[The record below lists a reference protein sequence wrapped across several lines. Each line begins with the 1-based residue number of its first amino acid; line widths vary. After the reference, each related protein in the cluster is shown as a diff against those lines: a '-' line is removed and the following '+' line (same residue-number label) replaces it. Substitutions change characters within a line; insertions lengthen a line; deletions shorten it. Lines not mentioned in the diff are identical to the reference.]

1 MEKFKPFIAGVIL
14 GGLMG
19 YLYGFD
25 KANQKWIDNL
35 SLVDNNSTIPFG
47 QAIREMDALPP
58 DSHHPFDTEHEEKKK
73 D

>member
-25 KANQKWIDNL
+25 KANQKWIVWMD
-35 SLVDNNSTIPFG
+35 DNSTIPFG

>member
-25 KANQKWIDNL
+25 KANQKWIVLMD
-35 SLVDNNSTIPFG
+35 DNSTIPFG

-58 DSHHPFDTEHEEKKK
+58 DSHHPFNTEHKEKKE

>member
-1 MEKFKPFIAGVIL
+1 MEKFKPFIAGVLL

-25 KANQKWIDNL
+25 KAKKWIVLMD
-35 SLVDNNSTIPFG
+35 DNSTIPFG

-58 DSHHPFDTEHEEKKK
+58 DSHAIHPFNTEHKEKKE